1 MMQEANVGRPAGGVK
16 AADSTLSILEAVA
29 LAREPIGLTQIA
41 RQLALSKA
49 GVFRYLRTLVERGYV
64 IQNRETG
71 RYRLGPKAYAISHL
85 APVEGDLIEASETP
99 MRRLVAATGLTTVLG
114 APSPEGVI
122 VMRSMSGTRGR
133 ALHVWP
139 GQIMRPF
146 HALAHGKLILA
157 FGPNDYRTQVFAA
170 PLSART
176 PRTITDHDELRRELD
191 EVAERGYAVATE
203 ESITGVGA
211 LAVPIFGLDHELAG
225 SIALVSF
232 VEDIPA
238 EPDPELIRQVKA
250 TAETIS
256 KYLRDAAG
264 LAPRGSDN
272 DRSHR
277 IDGH

>member
-1 MMQEANVGRPAGGVK
+1 MDQGSKVGRTEGVR
-16 AADSTLSILEAVA
+16 AAASTLSILEAVA
-29 LAREPIGLTQIA
+29 QAREPISLSQIA

-49 GVFRYLRTLVERGYV
+49 GVFRYLRTLVERGYI
-64 IQNRETG
+64 IQNRESG

-85 APVEGDLIEASETP
+85 APIEGDLIEASETP

-114 APSPEGVI
+114 AAAPEGVI

-139 GQIMRPF
+139 AQIMRPF
-146 HALAHGKLILA
+146 HALAHGKVILT
-157 FGPNDYRTQVFAA
+157 FGPKDYCEQVFAA

-176 PRTITDHDELRRELD
+176 PKTITDHGRLRLELD
-191 EVAERGYAVATE
+191 TVARRGYAVATE
-203 ESITGVGA
+203 ESILGVGSIA
-211 LAVPIFGLDHELAG
+211 APIFGPDSELVG

-238 EPDPELIRQVKA
+238 EPDPELIRQVKV

-264 LAPRGSDN
+264 LAPRGPGN
-272 DRSHR
+272 ERSPR